1 MHMHARVSP
10 HFQVAV
16 ICTIF
21 LGVLGIDR
29 FIIGRPGLGVGKLL
43 TGGGLGVWAL
53 IDMILVCTAKRETGK
68 AYRSSTSRRGHDLRT
83 ILTVRCLPIHRSI
96 TFRGP

>member
-53 IDMILVCTAKRETGK
+53 IDMILVCTGK
-68 AYRSSTSRRGHDLRT
+68 ARDREGIPLIDFQTGA
-83 ILTVRCLPIHRSI
+83 
-96 TFRGP
+96 